1 MNILPFAR
9 RCLLAAALAST
20 AAQAGPLIELSAD
33 ASRPAANDLLRASV
47 YAEAS
52 GGNPADLARKIN
64 QDIGEALKLIRS
76 HPSVTVKTG
85 QQSTYPVYG
94 QNQKVESWRNRSELL
109 LESKDQATLS
119 ELLGK
124 LQAMRLALGQLT
136 QLPSPATRAVAEDE
150 ATRDAIRAFRARA
163 GLIAEQFGKPY
174 KIKQL
179 NVQQQGSQPPPMPM
193 FRAAKTMMAAE
204 AAPMPIEAGES
215 QVTTSVSGQIELAD

>member
-1 MNILPFAR
+1 MHLAPLATAL
-9 RCLLAAALAST
+9 CAATLLAT

-47 YAEAS
+47 YAEA
-52 GGNPADLARKIN
+52 GGSNPAELARKIN
-64 QDIGEALKLIRS
+64 QDIAEALKLIRN
-76 HPSVTVKTG
+76 HPAVTVKTG

-94 QNQKVESWRNRSELL
+94 QNQKLENWRVRSELL
-109 LESKDQATLS
+109 LESKDQASVS

-124 LQAMRLALGQLT
+124 LQAMRLAVGHLS
-136 QLPSPATRAVAEDE
+136 QLPSPATRAAAEDE
-150 ATRDAIRAFRARA
+150 ATREAIRAFRARA

-179 NVQQQGSQPPPMPM
+179 NIQQQGSHPPPVPM

>member
-1 MNILPFAR
+1 MRLSPI
-9 RCLLAAALAST
+9 AAALFAGSLLAT
-20 AAQAGPLIELSAD
+20 TAQAGPLIELSAE

-47 YAEAS
+47 YGEAS
-52 GGNPADLARKIN
+52 GSNPAELARKIN
-64 QDIGEALKLIRS
+64 QDIAEALKLIRS
-76 HPSVTVKTG
+76 HPTVTVKTG

-94 QNQKVESWRNRSELL
+94 QSQKVDSWRLRSELL
-109 LESKDQATLS
+109 LEAKDQATMS

-124 LQAMRLALGQLT
+124 LQAMRLALGHLT

-179 NVQQQGSQPPPMPM
+179 NVQQQGSQPPPVPM
-193 FRAAKTMMAAE
+193 FRAAKTMMAE
-204 AAPMPIEAGES
+204 AAPMPIEAGDS
-215 QVTTSVSGQIELAD
+215 LVTTSVSGQIELAD

>member
-1 MNILPFAR
+1 MRIAP
-9 RCLLAAALAST
+9 LAAALFAGSLLVT

-52 GGNPADLARKIN
+52 GSNPADLARKIN
-64 QDIGEALKLIRS
+64 QDIAEALKLIRS

-109 LESKDQATLS
+109 LESKEQATMS

-124 LQAMRLALGQLT
+124 LQAMRLALGNLT

-150 ATRDAIRAFRARA
+150 ATREAIRAFRARA

-179 NVQQQGSQPPPMPM
+179 NIQQQGSHPPPMPM
-193 FRAAKTMMAAE
+193 FRAAKAMMAE